1 MEESKRSELEQGS
14 IGTILIKY
22 AAPSVISMLFFG
34 LQSLIDGIVVGN
46 YIGDKALGG
55 INIILPL
62 FSVLM
67 VVSLTVGIGCQT
79 VVGHGLGANDIPK
92 AQKAM
97 TTGFWA
103 LTAISIVC
111 SGLLWLFA
119 EPFIRLLGANDVLM
133 PYSVGY
139 FKGLVPFLLPVSL
152 CFYSDLMLKAMGRPI
167 ASTVIMSLV
176 VVLNIILSLIFVIYL
191 DMGTMGASLAT
202 SCAFTIG
209 LFVSGRFTFDPK
221 QTISML
227 KGKFCRRILF
237 RAMYNGSSEGVSE
250 LSSAISIL
258 IINNTMIKMVG
269 AEGVS
274 TYTVISYINFIGIL
288 IFIGISDGLIPVM
301 SYNYGA
307 RNYSRLLGMTKFVAR
322 INLIIGVLIFLF
334 LHFFGNLAIDIFL
347 NKESSRVMS
356 MAQSGLRI
364 FSFVFLV
371 NGLNILITSFFTSIG
386 NALGSIVVAMLRGVV
401 FIALGIMILPPLLGE
416 QGIWLTIASAEF
428 LTFVV
433 AAILFASTIKRLK
446 KKDE

>member
-1 MEESKRSELEQGS
+1 MMEESKRSELEQGS

-111 SGLLWLFA
+111 SGLLWIFA

-176 VVLNIILSLIFVIYL
+176 VVLNIILSLIFVIYF

-347 NKESSRVMS
+347 NKESSRVM
-356 MAQSGLRI
+356 
-364 FSFVFLV
+364 
-371 NGLNILITSFFTSIG
+371 
-386 NALGSIVVAMLRGVV
+386 
-401 FIALGIMILPPLLGE
+401 
-416 QGIWLTIASAEF
+416 
-428 LTFVV
+428 
-433 AAILFASTIKRLK
+433 
-446 KKDE
+446 

>member
-1 MEESKRSELEQGS
+1 
-14 IGTILIKY
+14 
-22 AAPSVISMLFFG
+22 
-34 LQSLIDGIVVGN
+34 
-46 YIGDKALGG
+46 
-55 INIILPL
+55 
-62 FSVLM
+62 
-67 VVSLTVGIGCQT
+67 
-79 VVGHGLGANDIPK
+79 
-92 AQKAM
+92 M
-97 TTGFWA
+97 TTGFGA

-176 VVLNIILSLIFVIYL
+176 VVLNIILSLIFVIYF

-258 IINNTMIKMVG
+258 IINNTMIKMAG

-307 RNYSRLLGMTKFVAR
+307 RNYSRLLSMTKFVAR

-347 NKESSRVMS
+347 NKDSSRVMS

-364 FSFVFLV
+364 FSFVFWV

-416 QGIWLTIASAEF
+416 QGVWLTIASAEF

-433 AAILFASTIKRLK
+433 AAVLFVITAKRMK
-446 KKDE
+446 IGR

>member
-1 MEESKRSELEQGS
+1 
-14 IGTILIKY
+14 
-22 AAPSVISMLFFG
+22 
-34 LQSLIDGIVVGN
+34 
-46 YIGDKALGG
+46 
-55 INIILPL
+55 
-62 FSVLM
+62 
-67 VVSLTVGIGCQT
+67 
-79 VVGHGLGANDIPK
+79 
-92 AQKAM
+92 
-97 TTGFWA
+97 
-103 LTAISIVC
+103 
-111 SGLLWLFA
+111 
-119 EPFIRLLGANDVLM
+119 
-133 PYSVGY
+133 
-139 FKGLVPFLLPVSL
+139 
-152 CFYSDLMLKAMGRPI
+152 
-167 ASTVIMSLV
+167 
-176 VVLNIILSLIFVIYL
+176 
-191 DMGTMGASLAT
+191 MGTMGASLAT

-258 IINNTMIKMVG
+258 IINNTMIKMAG

-307 RNYSRLLGMTKFVAR
+307 RNYSRLLSMTKFVAR

-347 NKESSRVMS
+347 NKDSSRVMS

-364 FSFVFLV
+364 FSFVFWV

-416 QGIWLTIASAEF
+416 QGVWLTIASAEF

-433 AAILFASTIKRLK
+433 AAVLFVITAKRMK
-446 KKDE
+446 IGR